1 MSQRPA
7 CDRPCA
13 GLCRPDGFAA
23 AHRAH
28 RSWLLGRCRALL
40 GDHGSAEDAVQE
52 TFVRAWAAC
61 GSFDPSA
68 GPSLAAWLATIGRH
82 VALDVLRARTTRP
95 RLATEADAEA
105 ETRTTAP
112 AVDTVLQRLLLVDA
126 LSGIS
131 AEHRNV
137 VLLAVMRDR
146 PYTDVAAALDIPV
159 GTVKSRVHH
168 ALRGMRRTLD
178 RTALAA

>member
-1 MSQRPA
+1 M
-7 CDRPCA
+7 
-13 GLCRPDGFAA
+13 
-23 AHRAH
+23 
-28 RSWLLGRCRALL
+28 
-40 GDHGSAEDAVQE
+40 QE

-82 VALDVLRARTTRP
+82 VALDVLRTRTTRP

-112 AVDTVLQRLLLVDA
+112 VVDTVLQRLLLVDA
-126 LSGIS
+126 LSDIS
-131 AEHRNV
+131 AEHRRV